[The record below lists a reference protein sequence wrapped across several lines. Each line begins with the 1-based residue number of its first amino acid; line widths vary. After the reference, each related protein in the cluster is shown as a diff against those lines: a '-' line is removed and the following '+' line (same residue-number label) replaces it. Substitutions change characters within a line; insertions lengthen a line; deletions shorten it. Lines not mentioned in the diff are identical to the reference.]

1 MLTEVELA
9 GWIES
14 EHCVKIKQQV
24 VDFRLNILASSSIKQ
39 RGIEFNPLEDQLDT
53 FYNEFLG
60 SSKNSSELWSMVR
73 KLITLS
79 HGQATI
85 ERGFSENKKLTCV
98 NLREKTL
105 IAKRAIVYHVNKV

>member
-1 MLTEVELA
+1 
-9 GWIES
+9 
-14 EHCVKIKQQV
+14 
-24 VDFRLNILASSSIKQ
+24 
-39 RGIEFNPLEDQLDT
+39 
-53 FYNEFLG
+53 
-60 SSKNSSELWSMVR
+60 MVR